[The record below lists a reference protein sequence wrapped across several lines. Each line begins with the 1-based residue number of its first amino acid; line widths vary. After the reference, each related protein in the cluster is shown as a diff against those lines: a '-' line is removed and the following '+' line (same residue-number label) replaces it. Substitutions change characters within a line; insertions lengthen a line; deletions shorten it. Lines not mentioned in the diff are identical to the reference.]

1 MRKGLVSAGG
11 IIGLVI
17 ASGLSSYAMAA
28 PKPVTKRPFS
38 EINVGAMISM
48 TGNRFESVYRVIRS
62 PDGGGAAIQDGSVAG
77 TTFPLNG
84 SDNVRTYFADG
95 VRITTDKFTLAPP
108 HTDGIGAITGS
119 GKCAG
124 GTGVHQKERCTYTFA
139 GTYDLQTTVVKVKIT
154 GTDTR

>member
-1 MRKGLVSAGG
+1 MRKGLVSTIGM
-11 IIGLVI
+11 IGLVI

-28 PKPVTKRPFS
+28 PKAVTKRPFS

-48 TGNRFESVYRVIRS
+48 TGSRFESVYRVKRS

-95 VRITTDKFTLAPP
+95 VRITRDTFTLAPP
-108 HTDGIGAITGS
+108 HADGIGAITGS

-124 GTGVHQKERCTYTFA
+124 GTGVHKKEKCTYTFT

>member
-1 MRKGLVSAGG
+1 
-11 IIGLVI
+11 
-17 ASGLSSYAMAA
+17 
-28 PKPVTKRPFS
+28 
-38 EINVGAMISM
+38 MISM
-48 TGNRFESVYRVIRS
+48 TGSRFESLYRVIRS

-84 SDNVRTYFADG
+84 GDNVRTYFADG

-124 GTGVHQKERCTYTFA
+124 GTGVHRKEKCTYTFT
-139 GTYDLQTTVVKVKIT
+139 GTYDLQTTVVKIKIT

>member
-1 MRKGLVSAGG
+1 
-11 IIGLVI
+11 
-17 ASGLSSYAMAA
+17 
-28 PKPVTKRPFS
+28 
-38 EINVGAMISM
+38 
-48 TGNRFESVYRVIRS
+48 
-62 PDGGGAAIQDGSVAG
+62 VAG

-124 GTGVHQKERCTYTFA
+124 GTGVHQKERCTYTFT
-139 GTYDLQTTVVKVKIT
+139 GTYDLQTNIVKVKIT

>member
-1 MRKGLVSAGG
+1 MRKALVPAVGM
-11 IIGLVI
+11 IGLVI
-17 ASGLSSYAMAA
+17 GSGLSSYAMAA
-28 PKPVTKRPFS
+28 PKAVTKRAFS

-48 TGNRFESVYRVIRS
+48 TGSRFESVYRVIRS
-62 PDGGGAAIQDGSVAG
+62 PDGGGAAIQDGAVAG

-84 SDNVRTYFADG
+84 GDDVRTYFADG
-95 VRITTDKFTLAPP
+95 VRITRDTFTLAPP

-124 GTGVHQKERCTYTFA
+124 GTGVHKKEKCTYTFT
-139 GTYDLQTTVVKVKIT
+139 GTYDFKTTVVKVEIS